1 MRRIF
6 RPFVILL
13 SALALTTSCL
23 SDDDQTDIIYYN
35 DTAVTSFSL
44 GTLNRT
50 MWTTS
55 SEGEDSSYVEEL
67 DGSEYDFYID
77 QLAKRI
83 YNADSLPKGTDAA
96 HVLCNAGAKNGGL
109 LIWAFKNSEG
119 EDSLVYFNSN
129 DSVDFTEPRELRV
142 YSNSGLEYRTY
153 KVEVNVHREVPDSI
167 NWQPM
172 GTYAPLT
179 ALEAMKAVVTGGNR
193 LFVLGKSGGE
203 TVVYAKDGNG
213 QWAEKARLDGGEV
226 YSGVVTRGDSLY
238 AVMTDGS
245 VARSYDGTTWTAETA
260 EGGVKPVRLTA
271 AGSGRLYGV
280 TADGR
285 MASSAHAGYGWSVDG
300 QPADMSELPATEVG
314 SAVFA
319 LTTNSDA
326 ERIVMVGNRD
336 RAAYPED
343 TVAVVW
349 NKIEEYAADS
359 EAHSWMPCN
368 ENNKMRLP
376 NMASLSVAG
385 YGDVL
390 LAIGGKGAGQSAP
403 EAYSCIYVSRD
414 NGLTWQADGSYYLPG
429 DFDNG
434 QSSVAAMATD
444 DDGFIWIMCGGTGQ
458 VWRGRLNR
466 MGWTDEQTSF
476 LK

>member
-13 SALALTTSCL
+13 SALALTASCL
-23 SDDDQTDIIYYN
+23 SDDDQTNITYYS

-55 SEGEDSSYVEEL
+55 SEGEDSSYVVEI

-96 HVLCNAGAKNGGL
+96 HVLCSAGTKNGGL
-109 LIWAFKNSEG
+109 AIWAFKDSAG
-119 EDSLVYFNSN
+119 EDSLVYLNST

-142 YSNSGLEYRTY
+142 YSNSGLEYRSYT
-153 KVEVNVHREVPDSI
+153 VEVNVHKEDSATI
-167 NWQPM
+167 NWQAM
-172 GTYAPLT
+172 GAYAPFT
-179 ALEAMKAVVTGGNR
+179 ALEGMKALVAGGDR
-193 LFVLGKSGGE
+193 LLVLGKSGGE
-203 TVVYAKDGNG
+203 TVVYAKDGG
-213 QWAEKARLDGGEV
+213 AGWTEASRLEGGEV
-226 YSGVVTRGDSLY
+226 YAGAVARGDSVY
-238 AVMTDGS
+238 AVMADGS
-245 VARSYDGTTWTAETA
+245 VARSQDGASWTREAVAGE
-260 EGGVKPVRLTA
+260 VKPVRLVA

-300 QPADMSELPATEVG
+300 QPADMSELPAADIS
-314 SAVFA
+314 SAAFA
-319 LTTNSDA
+319 LTTNSEA

-349 NKIEEYAADS
+349 NKIEEYAAGS
-359 EAHSWMPCN
+359 EPHSWIPCN
-368 ENNKMRLP
+368 ENNNTRLP
-376 NMASLSVAG
+376 NMAGLSVAA

-390 LAIGGKGAGQSAP
+390 LAIGGKGAGPAAP
-403 EAYSCIYVSRD
+403 AAYSCVYVSKD
-414 NGLTWQADGSYYLPG
+414 NGLTWRADGSYYLPE
-429 DFDNG
+429 DFSNG
-434 QSSVAAMATD
+434 ASSVAAMATD
-444 DDGFIWIMCGGTGQ
+444 DDNFIWVVCGGTGQ

-466 MGWTDEQTSF
+466 MGWTDGQTSF
-476 LK
+476 TE